1 MDTAAV
7 TAGGAPGRIL
17 GEGTGAVPP
26 PRTAAPAGTVPA
38 PRSAGPD
45 DAGTAGTGTPPPDLP
60 GRLRRAAHRLRA
72 RSAPLRAP
80 RLDPYWTAGL
90 FFVAYAV
97 LAVCRFRTLST
108 SSWDLGIFEQ
118 AIRGYAHF
126 QAPIVDLKGPGTNI
140 LGDHFS
146 PVLILLAPL
155 YRLFPSSLTLL
166 MAQAAL
172 FAVSAIPVA
181 RAAARAL
188 GRVPGLAI
196 GLAYGTSWGV
206 QKAVDFDFHEIA
218 FALPLIAFA
227 LEAVLRG
234 RWTAVVCWAAPLVL
248 VKEDLGVTAAVI
260 GALALIRT
268 RRASPLAIALVAFG
282 ITATAVTLGVL
293 IPGFN
298 GSGSYDYWSK
308 FGADGGGLT
317 IPLDTAVRTTLWV
330 LLPTTG
336 LLALRSP
343 LLLVAL
349 PTLGWRFLSHEPHYW
364 GIDWHYNAVLMPVV
378 FLALIDALPRARVS
392 ARPWLRSYAHHLP
405 AAVVSV
411 ALALTTTLPLARLT
425 EAATYR
431 TPPDAV
437 AAGKLLDRIPDG
449 SSVESDI
456 RPLSRL
462 TGRTRVFWTGDTGGL
477 APDYVAVQ
485 LRDGRTPRQAV
496 ADATARH
503 PRSTYVILGGASD
516 LLVLHRTSAR

>member
-1 MDTAAV
+1 MDTAAA
-7 TAGGAPGRIL
+7 TAGGAPGPDL
-17 GEGTGAVPP
+17 GQDGPTVPS
-26 PRTAAPAGTVPA
+26 PRTAADPAATAA
-38 PRSAGPD
+38 PG
-45 DAGTAGTGTPPPDLP
+45 PPPGPLRHTAR
-60 GRLRRAAHRLRA
+60 RLRDRT
-72 RSAPLRAP
+72 APLRVP
-80 RLDPYWTAGL
+80 RLDPYWAALL
-90 FFVAYAV
+90 FF
-97 LAVCRFRTLST
+97 LAFALLGLHRFQTLST

-126 QAPIVDLKGPGTNI
+126 KAPIVDLKGPGTNI

-146 PVLILLAPL
+146 PVLVLLAPL

-172 FAVSAIPVA
+172 FAVSVIPVT

-188 GRVPGLAI
+188 GRLPGLALGI
-196 GLAYGTSWGV
+196 AYGTSWGL

-218 FALPLIAFA
+218 FAVPLLAFA

-234 RWTAVVCWAAPLVL
+234 RWTAAVCWAAPLVL
-248 VKEDLGVTAAVI
+248 VKEDLGVTAAAI

-268 RRASPLAIALVAFG
+268 RRASPLPIALVGFG
-282 ITATAVTLGVL
+282 LGAAALTLGVL
-293 IPGFN
+293 IPAFN

-308 FGADGGGLT
+308 FGADGGGAT
-317 IPLDTAVRTTLWV
+317 IPLDTALRTTLWV

-378 FLALIDALPRARVS
+378 FLALIDALPGARVS

-405 AAVVSV
+405 AAALAA
-411 ALALTTTLPLARLT
+411 ALALTANLPLARLT
-425 EAATYR
+425 ESATYR
-431 TPPDAV
+431 TPPDV
-437 AAGKLLDRIPDG
+437 AAAARLLSRIPDG
-449 SSVESDI
+449 ATVESDI

-462 TGRTRVFWTGDTGGL
+462 TDHTRVFWLGNTGGL
-477 APDYVAVQ
+477 APGYIAVQ
-485 LRDGRTPRQAV
+485 LRDGHTVRQAV
-496 ADATARH
+496 ADAVARH
-503 PRSTYVILGGASD
+503 PRAHYVVQGGAAD
-516 LLVLHRTSAR
+516 VLVLRRTSAR

>member
-1 MDTAAV
+1 MNTAAA
-7 TAGGAPGRIL
+7 TAGNAPERDPGAGAR
-17 GEGTGAVPP
+17 TGAVPP
-26 PRTAAPAGTVPA
+26 QRTAAPDGPA
-38 PRSAGPD
+38 TAAAAAAATT
-45 DAGTAGTGTPPPDLP
+45 DAPPPP
-60 GRLRRAAHRLRA
+60 PSGPLRRAARRLRT
-72 RSAPLRAP
+72 RTAPLHAP
-80 RLDPYWTAGL
+80 RFDPYWTAGF
-90 FFVAYAV
+90 FFVAFAL
-97 LAVCRFRTLST
+97 LAFCRFRTLST

-146 PVLILLAPL
+146 PVLIVLAPL
-155 YRLFPSSLTLL
+155 YRLFPSALTLL
-166 MAQAAL
+166 IAQAAL
-172 FAVSAIPVA
+172 FALSAIPVT
-181 RAAARAL
+181 RAATRYL

-196 GLAYGTSWGV
+196 GVAYGTSWGV

-317 IPLDTAVRTTLWV
+317 VPLGTAVRTTLWV

-378 FLALIDALPRARVS
+378 FLALIDALPQARVS

-425 EAATYR
+425 EGDTYR
-431 TPPDAV
+431 VPPAV
-437 AAGKLLDRIPDG
+437 TAAEKLLERIPDG
-449 SSVESDI
+449 ASVESDI

-477 APDYVAVQ
+477 SPDYVAVQ
-485 LRDGRTPRQAV
+485 LHDNHAPRQAL

-503 PRSTYVILGGASD
+503 PKSTYVFLGAAAD
-516 LLVLHRTSAR
+516 LVVLHRTSAR